1 MATGFG
7 IPHGGITTRVPGND
21 RFSHPPH
28 AMPDC
33 PDPIV
38 DRTTPIRLAPRFS
51 TRVLGGQYS
60 VPFLGLNLPLASF
73 VRR

>member
-1 MATGFG
+1 MATGFD
-7 IPHGGITTRVPGND
+7 IPHGGITTRLPGND

-51 TRVLGGQYS
+51 IGT
-60 VPFLGLNLPLASF
+60 LAG
-73 VRR
+73 